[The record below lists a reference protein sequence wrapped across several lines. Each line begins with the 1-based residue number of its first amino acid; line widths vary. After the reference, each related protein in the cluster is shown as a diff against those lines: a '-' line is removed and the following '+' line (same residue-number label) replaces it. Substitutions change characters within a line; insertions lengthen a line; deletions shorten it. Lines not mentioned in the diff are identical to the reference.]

1 MPETDPIKLTP
12 AQQRKLKIAA
22 EQICELCYDYY
33 PLSFLKIHRISQRLY
48 KEMKRDPSTRIMV
61 VCDLCHSH
69 IHKLPVPI
77 GKQRAIVRGRSFYI
91 RRDMRKIL
99 GYKSKPYQAPD
110 DLNLSVIYDEYF
122 GKSPLGSYRISG

>member
-1 MPETDPIKLTP
+1 MPDTDLIKLTP
-12 AQQRKLKIAA
+12 AQERKLKIAA

-33 PLSFLKIHRISQRLY
+33 PLSFLKIHRISRRLY

-69 IHKLPVPI
+69 IHELPVPI
-77 GKQRAIVRGRSFYI
+77 GKQRAIIRERSFYI

-99 GYKSKPYQAPD
+99 GYKPKPYQAPD
-110 DLNLSVIYDEYF
+110 DVNLSMIFDEDF
-122 GKSPLGSYRISG
+122 GRSPLGSYRISG